1 MSRMKNQ
8 LFHNIALEV
17 GGSHYPD
24 VGGEQLETYGRH
36 VVEECLR
43 AINEADKR
51 HVYTTFDLGQH
62 ECSLEAAKLAIK
74 ERFNL

>member
-1 MSRMKNQ
+1 MKNQ
-8 LFHNIALEV
+8 LFHDIALEV

-24 VGGEQLETYGRH
+24 VGGELLETYGRH

-62 ECSLEAAKLAIK
+62 ECSLDAAKSAIK
-74 ERFNL
+74 ARFNI